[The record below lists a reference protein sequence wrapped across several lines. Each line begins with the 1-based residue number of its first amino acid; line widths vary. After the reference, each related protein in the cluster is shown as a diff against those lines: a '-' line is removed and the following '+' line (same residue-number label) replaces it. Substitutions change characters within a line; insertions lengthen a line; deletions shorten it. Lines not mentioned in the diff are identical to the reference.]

1 MQSKYIQTNGVRLHY
16 LEAGQGKPIIV
27 MHGLTANAN
36 AFDGLVTHGFADL
49 GQIYSVDLRGRGKS
63 EQPPADY
70 SMKAHCNDIIGMMDA
85 LGLQKVI
92 LVGHSFGALMSW
104 YLYSL
109 IPNRIEKIVFI
120 DAAAKLHP
128 ETRELLQPTL
138 SRLGKIFASYKE
150 YMIWVREAPF
160 LVDSWDEAMQSYF
173 DADIEFLAD
182 GKVTPRSK
190 PQHIAEAVNGVFDE
204 NWEPLIR
211 NTELPCLLIN
221 ATDPYGDENAPPLL
235 PRELAKETV
244 EMMPN
249 CQYLEV
255 AGNHQTMLYGQGA
268 KQIVQA
274 IKDFLSK

>member
-16 LEAGQGKPIIV
+16 LEAGRGKPIIV

-36 AFDGLVTHGFADL
+36 AFDGLIAHGFADL
-49 GQIYSVDLRGRGKS
+49 GHIYSVDLRGRGKS

-70 SMKAHCNDIIGMMDA
+70 SMKAHSKDIIGMMDL
-85 LGLQKVI
+85 LGLEKVI

-104 YLYSL
+104 YLFSL
-109 IPNRIEKIVFI
+109 IPHRIEKIVFI
-120 DAAAKLHP
+120 DAAARLHP
-128 ETRELLQPTL
+128 DTRELLQPTM
-138 SRLGKIFASYKE
+138 SRLGKIYTSYKE
-150 YMIWVREAPF
+150 YMNWVREAPF
-160 LVDSWDEAMQSYF
+160 LADAWDEDMQSYF

-182 GKVTPRSK
+182 GQVTSRSK
-190 PQHIAEAVNGVFDE
+190 PVHIIEAVNGVFEE

-211 NTELPCLLIN
+211 NTSIPSLLIN
-221 ATDPYGDENAPPLL
+221 ATGAYGDENSPPLL
-235 PRELAKETV
+235 PKELAKETV

-255 AGNHQTMLYGQGA
+255 EGNHQTMMYGKGA